1 MITQSTNPTTTEKKS
16 SQLEQ
21 GDVVLHPHGMRVRLD
36 RLISRSGEPGSEVF
50 AWAGTVLNA
59 AEVREAG
66 HVPASFMRRW
76 EGPYLVQEDH
86 WTIQGND
93 MAPLW
98 TVEEPVRI
106 TPGEYDAAWHAVEGA
121 AGEEGADPGTVLHAV
136 LRALGIAPPRTA

>member
-1 MITQSTNPTTTEKKS
+1 MITQSVTPTTEKKS

-21 GDVVLHPHGMRVRLD
+21 GDIVHEHGMRVRLD
-36 RLISRSGEPGSEVF
+36 RLISRSGEPGDSEVF

-66 HVPASFMRRW
+66 HVPASFICRW
-76 EGPYLVQEDH
+76 EGPYLVQKDY
-86 WTIQGND
+86 WTVQGND

-98 TVEEPVRI
+98 TVEEPVRL
-106 TPGEYDAAWHAVEGA
+106 TPGEYNVAWHAVEGA

-136 LRALGIAPPRTA
+136 LRALGIEPPREA